1 MRNHQWLKR
10 MGILAAALLGASSIH
25 AQDVTFNTLPALRV
39 TTPVP
44 SGLHVPGDADGNG
57 VSDIFLFNANT
68 SQVAYWLMNTS
79 DATGAVTKL
88 SSHTFNVTTGYFVGA
103 IGDFNSDG
111 LADLVFT
118 SSKNDLYLWTNNG
131 QGGFTSTQLDS
142 YPAGWLLIGAGDVD
156 GDGQD
161 DLLWLNPTACQFGY
175 WLMKNGV
182 HTESKTINITCG
194 YYPLSI
200 GYYTPSNRLSVLWTS
215 AAQDLYVWDSAG
227 NGFTSYSLGTYGPG
241 STMVALGG
249 GYEGSLMSKIYIA
262 SNQTAFGLELDRT
275 FDEIGQQTLWQ
286 TTEWW
291 LDSSYR
297 LPWSSAGFL
306 IEGRGTNMTGVIYQH
321 GSTQLEVC
329 PPLGGSGYESTPAPM
344 PYTCPSFS
352 IPSGWKVIG
361 AMANGIVPGG

>member
-1 MRNHQWLKR
+1 MRKQWWLR
-10 MGILAAALLGASSIH
+10 LVSVLAVLCGPVVVS
-25 AQDVTFNTLPALRV
+25 AQTVSFDTLPALRI

-57 VSDIFLFNANT
+57 VSDIFLFNTST
-68 SQVAYWLMNTS
+68 SQVAYWLMNTN
-79 DATGAVTKL
+79 DANGAVTKL
-88 SSHTFNVTTGYFVGA
+88 SSHTFSVTPGYFVGA
-103 IGDFNSDG
+103 VGDFNGDG
-111 LADLVFT
+111 LADLVLT
-118 SSKNDLYLWTNNG
+118 SNNDDLVLWTNNG
-131 QGGFTSTQLDS
+131 SGGFTTSSLGT
-142 YPAGWLLIGAGDVD
+142 YTAGWVLVGAGDVD

-161 DLLWLNPTACQFGY
+161 DLLWFNATTCQFSY
-175 WLMKNGV
+175 WLIRNGV
-182 HTESKTINITCG
+182 HVETNTTSVTCG

-200 GYYTPSNRLSVLWTS
+200 GYYTPSNRLSVIWTD
-215 AAQDLYVWDSAG
+215 AAQDLQIWDSAG
-227 NGFTSYSLGTYGPG
+227 NRFTPYSLGSYGLG

-249 GYEGSLMSKIYIA
+249 GYEGTLMSEIYIA

-275 FDEIGQQTLWQ
+275 FDQIGNQTLWQ

-306 IEGRGTNMTGVIYQH
+306 IEGRGTNMSGVIYQH

-329 PPLGGSGYESTPAPM
+329 PPLGGAGYESTPAPM